1 MILSY
6 GYQISF
12 GDHKM
17 EPLRGNKRSETLS
30 MSEANWAK
38 PMQALACFMFR
49 MNAR

>member
-38 PMQALACFMFR
+38 P
-49 MNAR
+49 NAVGIFAKRIS